1 MRREPWQSR
10 VLRRFARILAA
21 AAVLLYG
28 ALFGGGLFDQPSA
41 AYVALMLVLAFAAVA
56 AIAAWVSD
64 TAGGGMLVLAGVA
77 LAICVGVAAEQ
88 NVTLA
93 IVLLS
98 APFIVAGLALLSASA
113 LRDQRGYEEEEE
125 GDA

>member
-56 AIAAWVSD
+56 AIAAWRSD

-98 APFIVAGLALLSASA
+98 APFIVAGLLLLSASA
-113 LRDQRGYEEEEE
+113 LREQRGYEEEEE